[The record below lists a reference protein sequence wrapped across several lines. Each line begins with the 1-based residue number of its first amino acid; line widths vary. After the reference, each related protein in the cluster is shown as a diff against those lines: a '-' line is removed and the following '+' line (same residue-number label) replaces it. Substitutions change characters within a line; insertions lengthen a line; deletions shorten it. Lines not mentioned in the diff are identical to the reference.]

1 MKLKGAWAM
10 AAKFISVAA
19 AFCCVMLW
27 TVYVGVGK
35 RGGHTGESGSRT
47 VDAASKPVAP
57 KDKSAWAEAYG
68 HLPMSFEEN
77 QGQTAREVRY
87 VAHGGRY
94 ELFLTPQEAVMALR
108 PSRHLDFSPQ
118 HRSAYLR
125 ALREQGHAA
134 QPVTAIRM
142 RFEGANPE
150 PQISGAERQLTHVN
164 YFTGSDPKNWH
175 TDIPAYARVKYA
187 GIYPGVD
194 LVFYGNQ
201 RRLEYDFVVAPGAD
215 PKAIQLKIDG
225 ARKMRINSRG
235 DLLLSV
241 AEGEV
246 ELQKPVIYQKL
257 NGEKREIAGH
267 YVIGGD
273 HRVTFSVADY
283 NRKEPLILD
292 PILDYSTYLGG
303 SGAENTT
310 LPVGIAVDS
319 AGDAFVVGDTFSANF
334 PTTASGLTPEPLT
347 GNLGA
352 SFVAE
357 LNPTGTQLLYATYL
371 TGSTTN
377 ASDGAT
383 SVAVDSTGKVYVTG
397 ITLTAGFPSK
407 NPITIPQTFVADITN
422 GTCFVTELDPTQSG
436 NNSLVFSTY
445 LGGTDGMD
453 LANGIAVDA
462 NGNIYVAGQ
471 TFSTDFPVVNG
482 VTFNTANAGNAF
494 GSAFVSRIN
503 PATST
508 LIYSTYLSGNA
519 ANAASDP
526 TIGGEN
532 AYGVAV
538 DVSNNAY
545 VTGGTTSSNAT
556 GFPSSANA
564 NEPAPPAAN
573 VTGSAFVTKVNT
585 AGNGAPSLV
594 YSTYIAGSAQ
604 ETGYGIALGP
614 NNIAYVTGLTR
625 SLDFPFTTGAFDTS
639 GSGTGKAFVVLV
651 DTTNAVIGNPLT
663 PFRYA
668 TFLGGSGGTVGFGIK
683 VDGTGNVYVV
693 GGTTSTDF
701 PGTNAG
707 TLLGG
712 FQTTLPNPFG
722 SPFIVKLLPTIGG
735 NGTNDLLYSTYFG
748 GTGDGANT
756 DQGYGIAIDSA
767 SPPNAYITGQT
778 FSADMPVFPANAIQ
792 TVLGITNN
800 QLCGT
805 APCPDAFVTKLTP
818 IATMTVLP
826 AGGTTLDFGT
836 VQIGTT
842 SAGQT
847 VTLTNNTAGNIAF
860 TSAALSG
867 TNAADYSVSTAGCS
881 PNIVVGTP
889 CVVTVK
895 FTPTVAAPPSEVA
908 KLTITDAD
916 STTSQQVYNL
926 TGKGTN
932 TTLPGVGLVPANLAF
947 GNQALNTT
955 STAKPVTLTNTG
967 TGALTISSIAASG
980 DFAETSTGAT
990 ACPISPATLA
1000 AGANCTIN
1008 VTFTPTVV
1016 GARAGNLTITDN
1028 AAGSPH
1034 IVPLTGTGTGAP
1046 AVGLVPAN
1054 LGFGNQALNTL
1065 STAMPV
1071 TLTNTGSA
1079 ALTINSIAASGDFA
1093 ETSAGAG
1100 ACPITPATL
1109 AAGANCTI
1117 NVTFTPTALGARTGN
1132 LTITD
1137 TAAGSPHVVPL
1148 TGTGTGTPDFGLT
1161 GPTAAQPVTL
1171 GQTLN
1176 FSVTVTGTGGFNSP
1190 VALAC
1195 TGAPALAVC
1204 TVTSPVTP
1212 PVAPPST
1219 IQAQVS
1225 MTTTALAPPTGIPT
1239 PTAPPQ
1245 QVVPLLLALMLL
1257 LSMVWARQ
1265 PRLRLAM
1272 ATAVLM
1278 LIALTGCNGLKHQG
1292 TPKGPATL
1300 TITGTSGALNH
1311 NVQVQI
1317 SVN

>member
-1 MKLKGAWAM
+1 MKLKGARGI
-10 AAKFISVAA
+10 AAKFLGVAA
-19 AFCCVMLW
+19 LFCGVLLW
-27 TVYVGVGK
+27 TVIVGADK
-35 RGGHTGESGSRT
+35 RGNTGDAGSR
-47 VDAASKPVAP
+47 AAGAERATKAVAP

-68 HLPMSFEEN
+68 RLPMSFEEN

-108 PSRHLDFSPQ
+108 PSKHLDFSPQ

-125 ALREQGHAA
+125 ALREQRRAA
-134 QPVTAIRM
+134 QTIAAIRM

-150 PQISGAERQLTHVN
+150 ARITGAARLPTRVN

-187 GIYPGVD
+187 GIYAGVD

-201 RRLEYDFVVAPGAD
+201 RHLEYDFVVAPGAD
-215 PKAIQLKIDG
+215 PKAIHLKIDG

-235 DLLLSV
+235 DLVLSV
-241 AEGEV
+241 AQGEV
-246 ELQKPVIYQKL
+246 ELQKPVIYQNL
-257 NGEKREIAGH
+257 NGEKREIAGN
-267 YVIGGD
+267 YVIAGD
-273 HRVTFSVADY
+273 HRVTFSVANYD
-283 NRKEPLILD
+283 RKAPLILD
-292 PILDYSTYLGG
+292 PVLDYSTYLGG
-303 SGAENTT
+303 SGAENTS

-319 AGDAFVVGDTFSANF
+319 AGDAYIVGDTFSADF
-334 PTTASGLTPEPLT
+334 PTTANGFTQAPLT
-347 GNLGA
+347 GNLGS

-371 TGSTTN
+371 TGGTGS

-383 SVAVDSTGKVYVTG
+383 SVAVDSAGKVYVTG
-397 ITLTAGFPSK
+397 ITATTGFPSK
-407 NPITIPQTFVADITN
+407 NPITTPKTFTSDITN
-422 GTCFVTELDPTQSG
+422 GTCFVTELDPTQTIG
-436 NNSLVFSTY
+436 ANSLVFSTY

-482 VTFNTANAGNAF
+482 VTFNAANVGNAS
-494 GSAFVSRIN
+494 GSAFLSRIN

-519 ANAASDP
+519 ANAASDR

-538 DVSNNAY
+538 DGSNNAY
-545 VTGGTTSSNAT
+545 VAGGTTSNNSAA
-556 GFPSSANA
+556 FPSSTNA

-573 VTGSAFVTKVNT
+573 VSGSAFVTKVSTTGTLTGT
-585 AGNGAPSLV
+585 ASLV
-594 YSTYIAGSAQ
+594 YSTYIAGSTK
-604 ETGYGIALGP
+604 ETAYGIALGP
-614 NNIAYVTGLTR
+614 NNIAYVTGLTN
-625 SLDFPFTTGAFDTS
+625 SNDFPFTTGAFDTS
-639 GSGTGKAFVVLV
+639 GASSGKAFVVLV
-651 DTTNAVIGNPLT
+651 DTTNTVVGNPLT
-663 PFRYA
+663 PFQYA
-668 TFLGGSGGTVGFGIK
+668 SFLGGTGGNVGYGIK
-683 VDGTGNVYVV
+683 VDATGNVYLA
-693 GGTTSTDF
+693 GTTTSSDF
-701 PGTNAG
+701 PGTNTG

-712 FQTTLPNPFG
+712 FQTALPNTFG
-722 SPFIVKLLPTIGG
+722 SPFIAKLLPTIGG
-735 NGTNDLLYSTYFG
+735 SGKNDLLYSTYFG
-748 GTGDGANT
+748 GTGDGADP
-756 DQGYGIAIDSA
+756 DQAYGIAIDSA
-767 SPPNAYITGQT
+767 NPPNAYITGQT
-778 FSADMPVFPANAIQ
+778 FSANMP
-792 TVLGITNN
+792 T
-800 QLCGT
+800 
-805 APCPDAFVTKLTP
+805 LTP
-818 IATMTVLP
+818 LLGGGALNGKSDAYVAKLSLIPTLTISPATGATF
-826 AGGTTLDFGT
+826 DFGT
-836 VQIGTT
+836 VQIGNT
-842 SAGQT
+842 SAAQS

-867 TNAADYSVSTAGCS
+867 TNAADYTVSTAGCA

-889 CVVTVK
+889 CVVSVK
-895 FTPTVAAPPSEVA
+895 FTPTVVAPPSEVA
-908 KLTITDAD
+908 TLTITDAD
-916 STTSQQVYNL
+916 STSPQVYNL

-932 TTLPGVGLVPANLAF
+932 TVPGVGLAPSPLAFGNQLLNTTSAAKTVTLTNSGTGALTIISIGASGDFAETSTGATACPISPATLAAGANCIISVTFTPTVLGARAGTLTITDNAGGSPHTVPLTGTGTGAPAVGLAPTSLAF
-947 GNQALNTT
+947 GNQALTTT
-955 STAKPVTLTNTG
+955 STAKTVTLTNTG
-967 TGALTISSIAASG
+967 TAALTIASIAASG

-1000 AGANCTIN
+1000 AGANCIIS
-1008 VTFTPTVV
+1008 VTFTPTVL

-1028 AAGSPH
+1028 AVGSPH
-1034 IVPLTGTGTGAP
+1034 L
-1046 AVGLVPAN
+1046 
-1054 LGFGNQALNTL
+1054 
-1065 STAMPV
+1065 
-1071 TLTNTGSA
+1071 
-1079 ALTINSIAASGDFA
+1079 
-1093 ETSAGAG
+1093 
-1100 ACPITPATL
+1100 
-1109 AAGANCTI
+1109 
-1117 NVTFTPTALGARTGN
+1117 
-1132 LTITD
+1132 
-1137 TAAGSPHVVPL
+1137 VPL

-1161 GPTAAQPVTL
+1161 GPTTVLPVTL

-1195 TGAPALAVC
+1195 TGAPPLSNC

-1225 MTTTALAPPTGIPT
+1225 MTTTALVAPPQGIPT

-1245 QVVPLLLALMLL
+1245 QVMPLVLALVLL
-1257 LSMVWARQ
+1257 FSLVWVRR

-1272 ATAVLM
+1272 ATAVLT
-1278 LIALTGCNGLKHQG
+1278 LIAITGCNGLQHQH

-1300 TITGTSGALNH
+1300 TITGTSGALTH

>member
-1 MKLKGAWAM
+1 MVTMKLKGAWGI
-10 AAKFISVAA
+10 AAKFTGVAA
-19 AFCCVMLW
+19 LICCVVLW
-27 TVYVGVGK
+27 TVIVSADNRDHIGNA
-35 RGGHTGESGSRT
+35 GSVTAGPGRAT
-47 VDAASKPVAP
+47 KQITP
-57 KDKSAWAEAYG
+57 KDNSAWAEAYG

-108 PSRHLDFSPQ
+108 PSKHLDFSPQ

-125 ALREQGHAA
+125 ALREQRRAA
-134 QPVTAIRM
+134 QKVTAIRM
-142 RFEGANPE
+142 HFEGANPE
-150 PQISGAERQLTHVN
+150 ALITGAEQLPTRVN

-215 PKAIQLKIDG
+215 PKSIRLKIDG

-235 DLLLSV
+235 DLVLSV
-241 AEGEV
+241 ADGEV
-246 ELQKPVIYQKL
+246 ELQKPFIYQNL
-257 NGEKREIAGH
+257 NGEKREIAGN
-267 YVIGGD
+267 YVIAGD

-303 SGAENTT
+303 SGAENTS

-319 AGDAFVVGDTFSANF
+319 AGDAFVVGETFSTNF
-334 PTTASGLTPEPLT
+334 PTTANGFTPALLA
-347 GNLGA
+347 NLGA

-357 LNPTGTQLLYATYL
+357 LDPTGTQLLYSTYL
-371 TGSTTN
+371 TGGTGN

-383 SVAVDSTGKVYVTG
+383 SVAVDSTGKVYVAG
-397 ITLTAGFPSK
+397 ITLTANFPSQ
-407 NPITIPQTFVADITN
+407 NPITTPQTFAADTAN
-422 GTCFVTELDPTQSG
+422 GTCFVTELDPTQNGPS
-436 NNSLVFSTY
+436 SLVFSTY

-462 NGNIYVAGQ
+462 NGSIYVVGE

-482 VTFNTANAGNAF
+482 VTFNPTNTNNAS
-494 GSAFVSRIN
+494 GSAFLSRIN

-508 LIYSTYLSGNA
+508 LVYSTYLSGNA
-519 ANAASDP
+519 VNAANDL
-526 TIGGEN
+526 TIGGDN

-538 DVSNNAY
+538 DGANNAY
-545 VTGGTTSSNAT
+545 VTGGTTSNNAT
-556 GFPSSANA
+556 GFPSSTNA

-573 VTGSAFVTKVNT
+573 VTGSAFVTKINT
-585 AGNGAPSLV
+585 AGNGTSSLV
-594 YSTYIAGSAQ
+594 YSTYIAGSTQ
-604 ETGYGIALGP
+604 ETGYAIALGP

-625 SLDFPFTTGAFDTS
+625 SVDFPFTTGAFDTS
-639 GSGTGKAFVVLV
+639 GAVTGKAFVALV
-651 DTTNAVIGNPLT
+651 DTTNAVVGNPLT

-707 TLLGG
+707 TRLGG

-722 SPFIVKLLPTIGG
+722 SPFIAKLLPTIGG

-748 GTGDGANT
+748 GTGNGAST

-767 SPPNAYITGQT
+767 NPPNAYITGQT
-778 FSADMPVFPANAIQ
+778 SSADMP
-792 TVLGITNN
+792 T
-800 QLCGT
+800 
-805 APCPDAFVTKLTP
+805 LTP
-818 IATMTVLP
+818 LP
-826 AGGTTLDFGT
+826 GGGTLNGTSDAYVAKLSLIPTQTISPATGTTFDFGT

-842 SAGQT
+842 SGAQS

-867 TNAADYSVSTAGCS
+867 TNAADYAVSTAGCS

-889 CVVTVK
+889 CVVSVK
-895 FTPTVAAPPSEVA
+895 FTPTVVAPPSEVA
-908 KLTITDAD
+908 TLTITDAD
-916 STTSQQVYNL
+916 STSPQVYNL
-926 TGKGTN
+926 TGKGATTIPGVGLAPTSLAFGNQVLNTTSTAKTVTLTN
-932 TTLPGVGLVPANLAF
+932 TGTGALTITSIAASGDFAVSNNPCGAGLAAGANCIISVTFTPTVLGARAGTLTIMDNAGGSPHTVPLTGTGIGAPAVGLVPANLAF
-947 GNQALNTT
+947 GNQAQNTT
-955 STAKPVTLTNTG
+955 SAAKTVTLTNTG
-967 TGALTISSIAASG
+967 TAVLTITSIAASG
-980 DFAETSTGAT
+980 DFAVSNNPCGA
-990 ACPISPATLA
+990 SLA
-1000 AGANCTIN
+1000 AGANCIIS
-1008 VTFTPTVV
+1008 VTFTPTAL

-1028 AAGSPH
+1028 AVGSPH
-1034 IVPLTGTGTGAP
+1034 T
-1046 AVGLVPAN
+1046 
-1054 LGFGNQALNTL
+1054 
-1065 STAMPV
+1065 
-1071 TLTNTGSA
+1071 
-1079 ALTINSIAASGDFA
+1079 
-1093 ETSAGAG
+1093 
-1100 ACPITPATL
+1100 
-1109 AAGANCTI
+1109 
-1117 NVTFTPTALGARTGN
+1117 
-1132 LTITD
+1132 
-1137 TAAGSPHVVPL
+1137 VPL

-1161 GPTAAQPVTL
+1161 GPTTVLPVTL

-1195 TGAPALAVC
+1195 TGAPALANC

-1212 PVAPPST
+1212 PAAAPST

-1225 MTTTALAPPTGIPT
+1225 MTTTALVVPPQGIPT

-1245 QVVPLLLALMLL
+1245 QVVPLVLALMML
-1257 LSMVWARQ
+1257 LSLVWVRR

-1272 ATAVLM
+1272 ATAVLT
-1278 LIALTGCNGLKHQG
+1278 LFAITGCNGLKHQH
-1292 TPKGPATL
+1292 TPKGAATL
-1300 TITGTSGALNH
+1300 TITGTSGALTH